1 MRVMVNMVDNPIITG
16 RDCNP
21 RDPIKRI
28 HVRILT
34 QEIAV
39 AERKQLEWKVREL
52 ELRRELRDKYG
63 VFVT

>member
-1 MRVMVNMVDNPIITG
+1 MASDPIITG
-16 RDCNP
+16 RECNP
-21 RDPIKRI
+21 RDPPKNV

-34 QEIAV
+34 HEIAV
-39 AERKQLEWKVREL
+39 AERKQLEWKVREI